1 MHLIKISPKG
11 QITIPKELRDM
22 YPNKTLGLTVVNNQ
36 IILSPIKFTVVQ
48 EDGSDLERLAEK
60 SFAFWDNSED
70 DIYQEFYEKR

>member
-1 MHLIKISPKG
+1 MHLIRISPKG

-22 YPNKTLGLTVVNNQ
+22 YPNKTLGLSVVDNQ

-48 EDGSDLERLAEK
+48 EDGSDLERLAQK
-60 SFAFWDNSED
+60 SFAFWENDKD